1 MTKQPFI
8 IAIDTREQR
17 PYTFKNI
24 KPVPEVVVQTLQ
36 TGDYSIAGLDNLVC
50 VERKSLA
57 DLFSSVGTGRE
68 RFERE
73 MVRMSKM
80 DYAALVIESSL
91 SGIFVNPPSRS
102 KMNPKAVFRTLLS
115 WSIKYGIHVWPA
127 WSREAG
133 EKITYIL
140 LKNFYDFR
148 ASLKAHT
155 IT

>member
-1 MTKQPFI
+1 MKTTKQPFI
-8 IAIDTREQR
+8 IAVDTREQR
-17 PYTFKNI
+17 PYTFQNI
-24 KPVPEVVVQTLQ
+24 KPSPAIVVQTLQ

-80 DYAALVIESSL
+80 DYAALVVESSL

-102 KMNPKAVFRTLLS
+102 KMNPRAVFRTLLS
-115 WSIKYGIHVWPA
+115 WSVKYNVHVWPA
-127 WSREAG
+127 WAREAS

-140 LKNFYDFR
+140 LKNFYDNYQGG
-148 ASLKAHT
+148 KNK
-155 IT
+155 

>member
-1 MTKQPFI
+1 MGMKPFI
-8 IAIDTREQR
+8 IAVDTREQR
-17 PYTFKNI
+17 PYTFGNI
-24 KPVPEVVVQTLQ
+24 QPRTAIVVQTLQ

-57 DLFSSVGTGRE
+57 DLFSSVGTGRK

-80 DYAALVIESSL
+80 DYAALIIESSL

-148 ASLKAHT
+148 ASPKAHT

>member
-1 MTKQPFI
+1 MTSKFI
-8 IAIDTREQR
+8 IAVDTREQR
-17 PYTFKNI
+17 PYTFENI
-24 KPVPEVVVQTLQ
+24 KLPPEVIVQTLQ

-57 DLFSSVGTGRE
+57 DLFSSVGTGRA

-80 DYAALVIESSL
+80 DYAALVIESSMA
-91 SGIFVNPPSRS
+91 GIFTNPPSRS
-102 KMNPKAVFRTLLS
+102 KMNPRAVFRTLLS
-115 WSIKYGIHVWPA
+115 WSIKYNIHVWPA
-127 WSREAG
+127 WNREAG

>member
-1 MTKQPFI
+1 MTSKFI
-8 IAIDTREQR
+8 IAVDTREQR

-24 KPVPEVVVQTLQ
+24 KPPPEVVVQTLQ
-36 TGDYSIAGLDNLVC
+36 TGDYSIAGFESVIC
-50 VERKSLA
+50 VERKELG
-57 DLFSSVGTGRE
+57 DLFSSVGTGRT

-73 MVRMSKM
+73 MIRMSKM
-80 DYAALVIESSL
+80 DYAALIIESSL

-102 KMNPKAVFRTLLS
+102 KMNPRAVFRTLLS
-115 WSIKYGIHVWPA
+115 WSIKYNVHVWPA

-140 LKNFYDFR
+140 LKNFYNFR
-148 ASLKAHT
+148 AGPKAHT